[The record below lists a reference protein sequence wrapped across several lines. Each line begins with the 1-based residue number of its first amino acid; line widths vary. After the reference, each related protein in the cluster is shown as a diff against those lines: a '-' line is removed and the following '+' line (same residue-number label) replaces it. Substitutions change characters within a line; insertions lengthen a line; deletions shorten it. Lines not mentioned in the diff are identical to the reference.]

1 MHRLKR
7 MLLEYAIVDWNAY
20 MLIIRIVSSGDG
32 KKGRVSMQ
40 GAGNINYLDHA
51 ATSWPK
57 PAQVMEAVVQAM
69 EQDAANP
76 GRGSHAMAVRASRI
90 LFDTRKAL
98 AKLFVINNPNDI
110 AFAINT
116 TMALNLAIKGFVKQG
131 DHVIAT
137 AVEHN
142 SVRRPLEYLKK
153 TLQIEVTY
161 VEANEQGE
169 VEAAQ
174 VEAAIQANTSL
185 VVVNHSSNLFGSI
198 LPVAEIGGIT
208 RSRGIALLVD
218 AAQTAGMLDID
229 VEAMG
234 IDMLAFPGHKG
245 LLGPQGTGGLYVHP
259 RIELTPLLHGGTGS
273 QSELPEQPKVRPDCY
288 EAGTQNTPGLAGLK
302 AGVRYVLNETVQNI
316 HTREWML
323 TQRMMEGLLAIEGL
337 RVLGPQL
344 GKARTGIVSF
354 VIEGADPSEI
364 AFILDQH
371 YNIAVRSGFHCT
383 PLAHGAAGTLET
395 GAIRASV
402 GAFTTEQ
409 EVDAIVQAV
418 IEIKQH
424 YN

>member
-1 MHRLKR
+1 
-7 MLLEYAIVDWNAY
+7 MLLLIERIIAY
-20 MLIIRIVSSGDG
+20 N
-32 KKGRVSMQ
+32 KKMQKLVKEGRVFMQ
-40 GAGNINYLDHA
+40 GTGDVIYLDHA

-57 PAQVMEAVVQAM
+57 PVQVMEAVVQAM

-90 LFDTRKAL
+90 LFDTRKVL
-98 AKLFVINNPNDI
+98 AKLFAIKNPNDI

-116 TMALNLAIKGFVKQG
+116 TMALNLAIKGLVKQG

-142 SVRRPLEYLKK
+142 SVRRPLEFLKK

-161 VEANEQGE
+161 VEANSYGE
-169 VEAAQ
+169 VEASQ
-174 VEAAIQANTSL
+174 VEEALRTNTKL

-198 LPVAEIGGIT
+198 LPVAEIGRIT
-208 RSRGIALLVD
+208 RSRGIVLLVD
-218 AAQTAGMLDID
+218 AAQSAGMLDID

-245 LLGPQGTGGLYVHP
+245 LLGPQGTGGLYIHP
-259 RIELTPLLHGGTGS
+259 RVELTPLLHGGTGS
-273 QSELPEQPKVRPDCY
+273 QSESPEQPKVRPDCY

-302 AGVRYVLNETVQNI
+302 AGVQYLLNETVQKI

-323 TQRMMEGLLAIEGL
+323 TQRMMEGLLALNGVK
-337 RVLGPQL
+337 VLGPEL

-354 VIEGADPSEI
+354 LIEGADPSEI

-383 PLAHGAAGTLET
+383 PLAHGAAGTMET

-409 EVDAIVQAV
+409 EVDALVNAV
-418 IEIKQH
+418 NEIKQH